1 MAHVVF
7 DLLVEANQAGVTIV
21 VATHSLSIIDEL
33 NKRTIVL
40 DRGSIIGDFIDP
52 RLGVSNTSLPMRE
65 QSVG

>member
-1 MAHVVF
+1 
-7 DLLVEANQAGVTIV
+7 VTIV